1 MFEIGD
7 MVVHPTHGAG
17 QVISLDEYQVGGAG
31 KQYYKIQPLA
41 PTDLTVMV
49 PIENAERIGLR
60 AVIAE
65 AEVDRLWA
73 ILTSAPETLPDDHN
87 RRRELLEGKLRQ
99 SDAYQTAEVVRDLV
113 GRQQAQN
120 RLTEKGSQLLERGV
134 QSLAGEIAAAR
145 GGELVETTMQIW
157 ARLDNLKHI
166 N

>member
-17 QVISLDEYQVGGAG
+17 QVVALDEFKVGEAD

-49 PIENAERIGLR
+49 PIDNAERIGLR

-65 AEVDRLWA
+65 AEVDQLWA
-73 ILTSAPETLPDDHN
+73 ILASAPKALPDDHN

-99 SDAYQTAEVVRDLV
+99 SDAYQTAEVVRDLI
-113 GRQQAQN
+113 GRQQEQA

-145 GGELVETTMQIW
+145 GTELGETTMQIW
-157 ARLDNLKHI
+157 ARLENTH
-166 N
+166 